1 MIRGITRFFESCLKP
16 AERENAPETAHRLQL
31 AAAALLVEL
40 CCSDQDFS
48 NEEMHLLKQ
57 ILREQHGL
65 SDDELDTLWKLARE
79 EVSNATSLF
88 QFTSLINEH
97 YDRPARLALL
107 ESMWRVAFA
116 DGRIDRYEDYTIRKV
131 ADLLYLSHADFIRC
145 KHAARA
151 AGAGNDA

>member
-1 MIRGITRFFESCLKP
+1 MIRSITRFFETCLQP
-16 AERENAPETAHRLQL
+16 DAGENAEQAQHRLQL
-31 AAAALLVEL
+31 AAAALLMEL
-40 CCSDQDFS
+40 CCADQDFS

-65 SDDELDTLWKLARE
+65 DEAELDTLWKLARE

-107 ESMWRVAFA
+107 QAMWQVAWA
-116 DGRIDRYEDYTIRKV
+116 DGRIDRYEEHTIRKV
-131 ADLLYLSHADFIRC
+131 ADLLYLSHGDFIKC
-145 KHAARA
+145 KLAAKPA
-151 AGAGNDA
+151 Q